1 MISEACACWTEYRVP
16 SLPLFPL
23 FRLLSLHIPSV
34 MLCQRVWM
42 HQGDRQQKKTVYP
55 VQRLSRFFTLKKKK
69 SLISWLVIVSVPAA
83 GNFRACTR
91 ELAPR
96 LGQSFSLPVN
106 SIANLI
112 QLLVLVILRVE
123 LPLNS
128 LNVGSFRRTEA
139 QNKRTGIG

>member
-1 MISEACACWTEYRVP
+1 MSE
-16 SLPLFPL
+16 SLDASRRPATKENY
-23 FRLLSLHIPSV
+23 IP
-34 MLCQRVWM
+34 CT
-42 HQGDRQQKKTVYP
+42 TVIAFLYI
-55 VQRLSRFFTLKKKK
+55 KKK

-112 QLLVLVILRVE
+112 QLLALVILRVE